1 MDTAASQTQPKGIL
15 KRRSSLDLRLRGR
28 SSSAWSTSSSSSY
41 SSSASSASS
50 AAFIKKTAAFDD
62 VARDIMTGDEVP
74 QSPMSGSE
82 YRAWHKGYRQETGR
96 ALLLAHVDS
105 MYEDLLKRVE
115 EKRR

>member
-1 MDTAASQTQPKGIL
+1 MDAAASQTQPKGIL

-28 SSSAWSTSSSSSY
+28 SSSAWSTSSSSSSY
-41 SSSASSASS
+41 SSSASSATS
-50 AAFIKKTAAFDD
+50 IKKTAAFVD

-96 ALLLAHVDS
+96 ALLLARVDS
-105 MYEDLLKRVE
+105 MYEDLLRRVE

>member
-28 SSSAWSTSSSSSY
+28 SSSSWSTSSSSSSY
-41 SSSASSASS
+41 SSSASSGAS
-50 AAFIKKTAAFDD
+50 IKKTTAFDD
-62 VARDIMTGDEVP
+62 IARDIMTGDEVP
-74 QSPMSGSE
+74 QSHMSGSE

-96 ALLLAHVDS
+96 ALLLARIDS
-105 MYEDLLKRVE
+105 MYDDLLKRVE